1 MNMMLKGVRD
11 KIFSAYFILFIIFVY
26 APLIVL
32 MVFSFNDSPIMG
44 LPFKG
49 FTLRWYQEFFA
60 NSAALKAI
68 NNSFILASG
77 TAILATVGGTM
88 AAFALV
94 RHRFVGRTLL
104 QWFMLLPMVLPS
116 LIIGVALLMFFS
128 EVGIRLSLFTVMI
141 GHTLAA
147 LPFSTLIMVAR
158 LIGFDRSLEEAAMD
172 LGADELTTF
181 RKVTFPLIMPGIV
194 AAAFLAFTV
203 SFEDASLAFFLLGTE
218 QNIPMFIYGQLRY
231 PATLPMLTAMSIAT
245 LSIALVLALLSW
257 VIGKIGTR

>member
-11 KIFSAYFILFIIFVY
+11 KIFSAYFILFILFVY

-32 MVFSFNDSPIMG
+32 MVFSFNDSTIMG
-44 LPFKG
+44 PPFKG
-49 FTLRWYQEFFA
+49 FTLKWYQEFFA
-60 NSAALKAI
+60 TPSALKAI
-68 NNSFILASG
+68 KNSFLLASG

-94 RHRFVGRTLL
+94 RHRFVGRRLL

-128 EVGIRLSLFTVMI
+128 EVGIELSLITVII
-141 GHTLAA
+141 GHTLVA

-203 SFEDASLAFFLLGTE
+203 SFEDANITFFLLGTE
-218 QNIPMFIYGQLRY
+218 QNISMFIYGQLRY
-231 PATLPMLTAMSIAT
+231 PIKLPMLMAMSMVT

-257 VIGKIGTR
+257 LIGKIGTR

>member
-1 MNMMLKGVRD
+1 MNMTLKGGRD
-11 KIFSAYFILFIIFVY
+11 KIFPAYFMLFILFVY
-26 APLIVL
+26 GPLIVL
-32 MVFSFNDSPIMG
+32 MVFSFNDSTILA

-49 FTLRWYQEFFA
+49 FTFKWYQEFLA
-60 NSAALKAI
+60 TPSALTAI
-68 NNSFILASG
+68 KNSFILASG
-77 TAILATVGGTM
+77 TAILATLGGTT

-104 QWFMLLPMVLPS
+104 QWFMLLPMVLPY
-116 LIIGVALLMFFS
+116 LTVGIALLMFFS
-128 EVGIRLSLFTVMI
+128 EVGIELSLMTAMI
-141 GHTLAA
+141 GHTLVA

-194 AAAFLAFTV
+194 AAAFLAFTI
-203 SFEDASLAFFLLGTE
+203 SFEDASLAFFLLGAQ

-231 PATLPMLTAMSIAT
+231 PVKLPMLTAMSMTT

-257 VIGKIGTR
+257 LIGKIGTR